1 MWLYP
6 HKVNRLHSYLE
17 EEVSHVVW
25 RKEILSAQGTLL
37 KKKKK
42 GTYSALQ
49 GDGENPYKKDYGEM
63 KTRNAHWLS
72 PCHLATLLS
81 IRESGR

>member
-1 MWLYP
+1 MRLYP
-6 HKVNRLHSYLE
+6 HKVNRFHSYLE

-25 RKEILSAQGTLL
+25 RKEILLAQGTLL
-37 KKKKK
+37 KKKKD
-42 GTYSALQ
+42 TYTALQ
-49 GDGENPYKKDYGEM
+49 GDRGNPYKKDYREM
-63 KTRNAHWLS
+63 KIRKAHWLS

>member
-1 MWLYP
+1 MRLYP

-37 KKKKK
+37 KKKKTHTMHCK
-42 GTYSALQ
+42 GT
-49 GDGENPYKKDYGEM
+49 GR
-63 KTRNAHWLS
+63 TRIKR
-72 PCHLATLLS
+72 TM
-81 IRESGR
+81 EK